1 PPSAA
6 ASRSKASSP
15 QEPEASHKELEEA
28 QAQVIPPRLPGEV
41 PVPLP
46 GWRVACRLSPEDAR
60 SRWGSRPRPGG
71 GQPTGFAQLQ
81 VSVEPEGPLE
91 FPVQLVP
98 SWVEPAV
105 ASLFAGRYEV
115 QRALPR
121 RPWAHQLFE
130 VFDREDCVSRALE
143 VFELSG
149 TEEAQRLTRR
159 LQIEFLDEEGGL
171 FLRSRHAFL
180 GLPSHVGVVED
191 LHKASLWEELGRCDS
206 SSGRACFV
214 LLEAAAAALR
224 GLQRLHSHNW
234 VMCKVSPE
242 SLCLA
247 LDGRWKLTGVHA
259 AQKVSEL
266 EPSCW
271 GATLLPEVLL
281 ELPLTEKSDLWLL
294 GACLCEA
301 LLQERIEPGPGGR
314 VERLCGLVEFLGSLP
329 ADLVLHHPKREEI
342 FTPEGHLLRRAGPDR
357 LEAIEPLG
365 GLTLLKGDSA
375 PRPKAVLKA
384 LKHVPE
390 KAQLLD
396 LLGALLHADPVKRPS
411 AAALARAR
419 PTPDEWR
426 SDCEDTAGPASLEGE
441 SMQVNRK
448 EIVEKESAPAAPAK
462 KTVDFNAE
470 VPEPQ
475 GASPSK
481 AARKGTGFVSA
492 VDLPLTDEEDEP
504 EEEAEGGREAAPS
517 APPKKSVDFDAV
529 PEPRSSAPSKATRK
543 GTGFV
548 LTADLPLTDEED
560 EEDEKAE
567 VPSKPAKKNVDF
579 SAVPEPQG
587 AAPSKATRK
596 GTGFVLAADLPLT
609 DEEDEPDEAA
619 GRRDVAPT
627 SPMSPAPKPWNVAS
641 KTAKKGK
648 SFVLTEELPL
658 TDEENEEDV
667 KAEGAAKTTRNVAF
681 SA

>member
-1 PPSAA
+1 CYASVEVSGILPGPPSAA

-130 VFDREDCVSRALE
+130 VFDREDGVSRALE

-191 LHKASLWEELGRCDS
+191 LHKASLWEELGRCDP

-271 GATLLPEVLL
+271 GATLLPE
-281 ELPLTEKSDLWLL
+281 
-294 GACLCEA
+294 
-301 LLQERIEPGPGGR
+301 
-314 VERLCGLVEFLGSLP
+314 
-329 ADLVLHHPKREEI
+329 
-342 FTPEGHLLRRAGPDR
+342 
-357 LEAIEPLG
+357 
-365 GLTLLKGDSA
+365 
-375 PRPKAVLKA
+375 
-384 LKHVPE
+384 
-390 KAQLLD
+390 
-396 LLGALLHADPVKRPS
+396 
-411 AAALARAR
+411 
-419 PTPDEWR
+419 
-426 SDCEDTAGPASLEGE
+426 
-441 SMQVNRK
+441 
-448 EIVEKESAPAAPAK
+448 
-462 KTVDFNAE
+462 
-470 VPEPQ
+470 
-475 GASPSK
+475 
-481 AARKGTGFVSA
+481 
-492 VDLPLTDEEDEP
+492 
-504 EEEAEGGREAAPS
+504 
-517 APPKKSVDFDAV
+517 
-529 PEPRSSAPSKATRK
+529 
-543 GTGFV
+543 
-548 LTADLPLTDEED
+548 
-560 EEDEKAE
+560 
-567 VPSKPAKKNVDF
+567 
-579 SAVPEPQG
+579 
-587 AAPSKATRK
+587 
-596 GTGFVLAADLPLT
+596 
-609 DEEDEPDEAA
+609 
-619 GRRDVAPT
+619 
-627 SPMSPAPKPWNVAS
+627 
-641 KTAKKGK
+641 
-648 SFVLTEELPL
+648 
-658 TDEENEEDV
+658 
-667 KAEGAAKTTRNVAF
+667 
-681 SA
+681 

>member
-1 PPSAA
+1 MGCYASVEVSGILPGPPSAA

-130 VFDREDCVSRALE
+130 VFDREDGVSRALE

-191 LHKASLWEELGRCDS
+191 LHKASLWEELGRCDP

-411 AAALARAR
+411 SAALARAR

-426 SDCEDTAGPASLEGE
+426 SDCEDTAAGPASLEDE
-441 SMQVNRK
+441 SMQAKRK
-448 EIVEKESAPAAPAK
+448 EIEGSKETAPLAPAN
-462 KTVDFNAE
+462 KTVDFNAVGRLRMEGHGFFSLARSRLE
-470 VPEPQ
+470 VPEPE
-475 GASPSK
+475 GVSPST
-481 AARKGTGFVSA
+481 AARKGAGERFDVVPAGSGQAIPVLLSACAGMGFESA

-504 EEEAEGGREAAPS
+504 EEEEAVKLGEDDFVLLGHALKKAEGGREAAPS
-517 APPKKSVDFDAV
+517 VPLKKSVDFDAV
-529 PEPRSSAPSKATRK
+529 PEPRSSAPSKAARK

-548 LTADLPLTDEED
+548 LT
-560 EEDEKAE
+560 
-567 VPSKPAKKNVDF
+567 S
-579 SAVPEPQG
+579 
-587 AAPSKATRK
+587 
-596 GTGFVLAADLPLT
+596 DLPLT
-609 DEEDEPDEAA
+609 DEEDEPDE
-619 GRRDVAPT
+619 
-627 SPMSPAPKPWNVAS
+627 
-641 KTAKKGK
+641 
-648 SFVLTEELPL
+648 E
-658 TDEENEEDV
+658 
-667 KAEGAAKTTRNVAF
+667 AEGGNEAAPSVPPRKSVDF
-681 SA
+681 D